1 MKIRFALVLTTEMT
15 KALGMGAVILLFPTI
30 AFTQS
35 TLIIVRDTITTVH
48 ARTWPRANTQKRAL
62 ILSDGKIIETYSHL
76 KLGMGS
82 LPDGSFQFIIKPSDD
97 IDRNLRYNTPLKE
110 LYILEI
116 RKKGSKKSGYK
127 YELLCDDKYIV
138 QIDEA
143 LASYE
148 VIP

>member
-1 MKIRFALVLTTEMT
+1 MRFALVFTTEMT
-15 KALGMGAVILLFPTI
+15 KTVRMVTVILLFPVI
-30 AFTQS
+30 ALTQS
-35 TLIIVRDTITTVH
+35 DQTIIRDTITTVP
-48 ARTWPRANTQKRAL
+48 ARTWPHAATQKRAL
-62 ILSDGKIIETYSHL
+62 ILFDGKIIETYSHL

-82 LPDGSFQFIIKPSDD
+82 LPDGSFQFIVKPSVD

-127 YELLCDDKYIV
+127 YELLCDGNYIV
-138 QIDEA
+138 QLDEA